1 MVIVLGTARA
11 PLQVT
16 LTEIA
21 TEMDGRM
28 AIITEIVWVS
38 NKQSSINHQQCI
50 QYIEEVSSEY
60 RPNVT
65 SLSSK
70 ATI

>member
-1 MVIVLGTARA
+1 MVIVLGTARVL
-11 PLQVT
+11 LQVT
-16 LTEIA
+16 LMEIA

-50 QYIEEVSSEY
+50 QYIEEVISEQ
-60 RPNVT
+60 
-65 SLSSK
+65 
-70 ATI
+70 